1 MVVHGG
7 IDGFSRL
14 VPYLQVAGD
23 NLARTAIVIFSRG
36 IQHFGIPS
44 RIRVDG
50 GGEFVHINTFM
61 ERANGFDQGSYI
73 SGRSVHNQ
81 RIERLW
87 RDVYC
92 KVLDKYYKLFHY
104 MEDNNVL
111 DLTNDVHIYCLH
123 HVFLPRI
130 QADLERWMT
139 AHNNH
144 GLRTEHHRT
153 PLQIWFS
160 TNLLTSAEDNTAMNN
175 LFRRNQ
181 DEIGHLIDEFLEES
195 INWPEPGNINV
206 LLPRIPR
213 PVTAMQY
220 NELQRNINVLAASN
234 SEGLDIYGQ
243 VVRFVCQC
251 INSA

>member
-1 MVVHGG
+1 
-7 IDGFSRL
+7 
-14 VPYLQVAGD
+14 
-23 NLARTAIVIFSRG
+23 
-36 IQHFGIPS
+36 
-44 RIRVDG
+44 
-50 GGEFVHINTFM
+50 M
-61 ERANGFDQGSYI
+61 ERANGADRGSYI

-104 MEDNNVL
+104 MEDNNIL

-160 TNLLTSAEDNTAMNN
+160 TNLLTSAQDNTAMNN

-181 DEIGHLIDEFLEES
+181 DEINQLIDEFLEES

-213 PVTAMQY
+213 PVTAMQHD
-220 NELQRNINVLAASN
+220 ELQRNVNVVAASN

-243 VVRFVCQC
+243 VVRYIFQC